1 MKKKLLSLLLVLAM
15 VSSLLVACGGSGEK
29 ETEAG
34 ATDASK
40 ETESV
45 AEETKGEEEE
55 ETEDTKDTGS

>member
-15 VSSLLVACGGSGEK
+15 VSSLLIACGGSGEK

-34 ATDASK
+34 VTDASK